1 MDILGMGT
9 VAAFGLLVVAM
20 VAIWAVKSL
29 VIVVSPNRA
38 GVITGRKRVTEDGT
52 TVGYRAVIGGRAF
65 RIPIIETVEWM
76 NLETIKIEIQISN
89 ALSKGHI
96 PLNIEAIADVKIA
109 STPEHVFHNAV
120 ERLLDKSEEEIQELA
135 KDTLTGSLRGVVATL
150 TPEEVNE
157 DRIKFARAVD
167 EDAHD
172 DLEALGFRLDV
183 LKIQN
188 VSDDKGYLDA
198 IGRERAAVAI
208 KNAKVAEAD
217 NQSETRE
224 REAAALQRAEVAEAD
239 ADITIAEAH
248 NQVRV
253 RQAELDQEGES
264 AERTA
269 KVRAEQAEVEAQ
281 KEMEARR
288 VEKERERFRA
298 DVVVPAQARREAAEE
313 KAKAD
318 AAPIRERGKAEAEVL
333 NLLNRE
339 VKEGGDEGLT
349 VFALEKLPD
358 LLEIGADAVEG
369 VDIDRLVVVD
379 SGDGRGVA
387 NAANQ
392 RVNGAYGF
400 LERMAASVGVDVEE
414 LVRGLMA
421 RIRAEKG
428 ADGGGD
434 GRSGAAVTTSPEAD
448 RED

>member
-9 VAAFGLLVVAM
+9 LAALGLLFVAI

-38 GVITGRKRVTEDGT
+38 AVITGRKRVTEDGT

-135 KDTLTGSLRGVVATL
+135 KDTLIGSLRGVVATL

-217 NQSETRE
+217 NESETRE
-224 REAAALQRAEVAEAD
+224 REAAARQRAEVAEAD
-239 ADITIAEAH
+239 ADIKIAEAH

-269 KVRAEQAEVEAQ
+269 RVRAEQAEVEAQ

-288 VEKERERFRA
+288 VEKERERYRA
-298 DVVVPAQARREAAEE
+298 DVVVPAQAQREAAEE
-313 KAKAD
+313 EARAD

-339 VKEGGDEGLT
+339 VKEGGDEGMA

-358 LLEIGADAVEG
+358 LLHIGADAVEG

-379 SGDGRGVA
+379 SGDGRGLA

-414 LVRGLMA
+414 LIQGLMA
-421 RIRAEKG
+421 RIRDERSDEA
-428 ADGGGD
+428 GGD
-434 GRSGAAVTTSPEAD
+434 GRAAAVTKSGAQENG
-448 RED
+448 EG

>member
-1 MDILGMGT
+1 MDVLGMGT
-9 VAAFGLLVVAM
+9 VAALGLLVVAI

-38 GVITGRKRVTEDGT
+38 GVITGRERVTEDGT

-65 RIPIIETVEWM
+65 RVPIIETVEWM

-198 IGRERAAVAI
+198 IGRERAAAMY
-208 KNAKVAEAD
+208 
-217 NQSETRE
+217 
-224 REAAALQRAEVAEAD
+224 RA
-239 ADITIAEAH
+239 
-248 NQVRV
+248 
-253 RQAELDQEGES
+253 
-264 AERTA
+264 
-269 KVRAEQAEVEAQ
+269 
-281 KEMEARR
+281 
-288 VEKERERFRA
+288 
-298 DVVVPAQARREAAEE
+298 
-313 KAKAD
+313 
-318 AAPIRERGKAEAEVL
+318 
-333 NLLNRE
+333 
-339 VKEGGDEGLT
+339 
-349 VFALEKLPD
+349 
-358 LLEIGADAVEG
+358 LLEIDLSIKGSHSQPDRARWALEQLLLKLSKQNQPAV
-369 VDIDRLVVVD
+369 
-379 SGDGRGVA
+379 
-387 NAANQ
+387 
-392 RVNGAYGF
+392 
-400 LERMAASVGVDVEE
+400 
-414 LVRGLMA
+414 VRG
-421 RIRAEKG
+421 R
-428 ADGGGD
+428 
-434 GRSGAAVTTSPEAD
+434 
-448 RED
+448 

>member
-9 VAAFGLLVVAM
+9 VAAFGLLVVAV

-52 TVGYRAVIGGRAF
+52 TVGYRTVIGGRAF

-109 STPEHVFHNAV
+109 STPQHVFHNAV
-120 ERLLDKSEEEIQELA
+120 ERLLDKSEEEVQELA

-217 NQSETRE
+217 NESETRE

-281 KEMEARR
+281 REMEQRR
-288 VEKERERFRA
+288 VEKERERYRA
-298 DVVVPAQARREAAEE
+298 DVVVPAQAEREAAEE
-313 KAKAD
+313 EAKAD

-333 NLLNRE
+333 ALLNRE
-339 VKEGGDEGLT
+339 VAEGGDTGLT

-358 LLEIGADAVEG
+358 LLEIGTEAVEG
-369 VDIDRLVVVD
+369 MDIDRLVVVD

-421 RIRAEKG
+421 RVASGESAE
-428 ADGGGD
+428 ADVDGRPGTAVTKRPAGD
-434 GRSGAAVTTSPEAD
+434 GES
-448 RED
+448 

>member
-9 VAAFGLLVVAM
+9 VAALGLLVVAI

-38 GVITGRKRVTEDGT
+38 GVITGRKRVTDDGT

-120 ERLLDKSEEEIQELA
+120 ERLLDKSEDEIQELA

-217 NQSETRE
+217 NESETRE
-224 REAAALQRAEVAEAD
+224 REAAARQRAEVAEAD
-239 ADITIAEAH
+239 ADIRIAEAH

-269 KVRAEQAEVEAQ
+269 RVKAEQAEVEAQ

-288 VEKERERFRA
+288 VEKERERYRA

-313 KAKAD
+313 KARAD

-339 VKEGGDEGLT
+339 VKEGGDEGMA

-358 LLEIGADAVEG
+358 LLEIGAEAVEG

-392 RVNGAYGF
+392 RINGAYGF

-414 LVRGLMA
+414 LVQGLMA
-421 RIRAEKG
+421 RIRADQG
-428 ADGGGD
+428 AGAGGD
-434 GRSGAAVTTSPEAD
+434 GRSGTAVTKTAEAD
-448 RED
+448 GDG